1 MVLARFDKVITTR
14 AHTGYQL
21 ADLLLEFIE
30 DNGISLKDLR
40 GQSYENASNISGKYK
55 DLQAIIKECN
65 HQAEYIPC
73 VAHSLNLVEKCAA
86 ECCQSA
92 IRFFMLVQGLYV
104 FFLASTHKGIFL
116 LIH

>member
-1 MVLARFDKVITTR
+1 MVLARFVKFIPTR
-14 AHTGYQL
+14 GHTDHQS
-21 ADLLLEFIE
+21 ADLLFEFKE

-40 GQSYENASNISGKYK
+40 GQYYENASNISGKYK

-65 HQAEYIPC
+65 HQAEYILC

-92 IRFFMLVQGLYV
+92 VRFFMLVQDSGLSSLKNC
-104 FFLASTHKGIFL
+104 FN
-116 LIH
+116 